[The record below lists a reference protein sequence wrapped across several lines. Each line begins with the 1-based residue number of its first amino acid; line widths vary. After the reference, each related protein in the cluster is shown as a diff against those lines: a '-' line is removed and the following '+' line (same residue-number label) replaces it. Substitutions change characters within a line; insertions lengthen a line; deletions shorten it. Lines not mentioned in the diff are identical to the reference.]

1 MSIGL
6 RRYLYFTAACTGAC
20 ILVVEILGAKCC
32 RLFLVRPI
40 LFGRRKL
47 R

>member
-1 MSIGL
+1 MSIGHVGIFIL
-6 RRYLYFTAACTGAC
+6 RRPHGAC
-20 ILVVEILGAKCC
+20 ILVVEILGAKM
-32 RLFLVRPI
+32 LSPFLVRPI